1 MTHGRELLS
10 SAHNLQLVSAG
21 PAKNEEEA
29 AKKSYQFWSTQPV
42 PSIDEVV
49 TSNEWISPDVAVAEV
64 TL

>member
-1 MTHGRELLS
+1 MMMTGTW
-10 SAHNLQLVSAG
+10 SAG